1 MRFVGGKKYMHVM
14 KSALLSIIFSFVF
27 TGRAETSL
35 LPTHD
40 GKTLNVYWNLRIE
53 ELKENGAILTSEKYN
68 IYEYDNLLLFQF
80 TSGSKLKKVSIRYSG
95 ESTGFCERTF
105 EKMLKYY
112 YDQGIPC
119 KVEYYRKIGMMSSMM
134 IWFEVPGNIFV
145 VLEHLIIQLSES
157 KISSVFIHAC
167 NSQYYSKANIVK
179 GYKRT
184 D

>member
-1 MRFVGGKKYMHVM
+1 MTEAAITTF
-14 KSALLSIIFSFVF
+14 SAFS
-27 TGRAETSL
+27 S
-35 LPTHD
+35 
-40 GKTLNVYWNLRIE
+40 RICLANE
-53 ELKENGAILTSEKYN
+53 QNSACPPSSGST
-68 IYEYDNLLLFQF
+68 
-80 TSGSKLKKVSIRYSG
+80 GSKLKKVSIRYSG

-145 VLEHLIIQLSES
+145 VLEHLIIQSSES